1 MLTPLDRAMKNLLI
15 IKPDLFWLGVV
26 VSERKVVRL
35 CFSYSEKGIREGLG
49 IKSSQRRSVSSL
61 LQSLKDDMT
70 DYWKGV
76 RVDFSG
82 YPLDLAGYPPFYKKV
97 WTQTRL
103 IPYGE
108 VRSYKWVAEAIGT
121 RGFRAVGK
129 ALGNNPFP
137 IIVPCH
143 RVIKEDGGLGG
154 FSSGLAIKRRLLKI
168 EGFLKD

>member
-1 MLTPLDRAMKNLLI
+1 MKDFLI
-15 IKPDLFWLGVV
+15 VKPDVFWLGLVA
-26 VSERKVVRL
+26 SQGKLVRVCL
-35 CFSYSEKGIREGLG
+35 SYSEESTRENLG
-49 IKSSQRRSVSSL
+49 IKPGEKASTSSL
-61 LQSLKDDMT
+61 LQSLRWDLAN
-70 DYWKGV
+70 YWRGK
-76 RVDFSG
+76 RVDFSK
-82 YPLDLAGYPPFYKKV
+82 YPLELASYPPFSKKV
-97 WTQTRL
+97 WAQTRL

-108 VRSYKWVAEAIGT
+108 VRSYKWVAERIGSK
-121 RGFRAVGK
+121 GFRAVGK

>member
-1 MLTPLDRAMKNLLI
+1 MKDFLI
-15 IKPDLFWLGVV
+15 VKPDVFWLGLVA
-26 VSERKVVRL
+26 SQGKLVRVCL
-35 CFSYSEKGIREGLG
+35 SYSEESTRENLG
-49 IKSSQRRSVSSL
+49 IKPGEKASTSSL
-61 LQSLKDDMT
+61 LQSLRWDLAN
-70 DYWKGV
+70 YWRGK
-76 RVDFSG
+76 RVDFSK
-82 YPLDLAGYPPFYKKV
+82 YPLELASYPPFSKKV
-97 WTQTRL
+97 WAQTRL

-108 VRSYKWVAEAIGT
+108 VRSYKWVAERIGSK
-121 RGFRAVGK
+121 GFQAVGK

>member
-1 MLTPLDRAMKNLLI
+1 MLEAPRRDMNNFLI
-15 IKPDLFWLGVV
+15 IKSDVFWLGVV
-26 VSERKVVRL
+26 VSEGKVVRL
-35 CFSYSEKGIREGLG
+35 CFSYSEKCTRESLG
-49 IKSSQRRSVSSL
+49 IKSSQSPSASSL
-61 LQSLKDDMT
+61 VQSLEDDLV
-70 DYWKGV
+70 DYWKGM
-76 RVDFSG
+76 RVDFFG
-82 YPLDLAGYPPFYKKV
+82 YALDLAGYSAFSRKV

-108 VRSYKWVAEAIGT
+108 VRSYKWVAQAIGT

-154 FSSGLAIKRRLLKI
+154 FSSGLAIKRKLLKV